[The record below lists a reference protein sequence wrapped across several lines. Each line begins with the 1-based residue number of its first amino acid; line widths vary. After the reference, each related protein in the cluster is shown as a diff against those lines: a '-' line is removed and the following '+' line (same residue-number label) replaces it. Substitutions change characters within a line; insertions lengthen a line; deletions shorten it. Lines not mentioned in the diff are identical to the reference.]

1 MGGVGDSRLVREAVS
16 DKVTS
21 QVLVLWITLVYS
33 LCTLGQRQ
41 KLRPPVSQKEKVP
54 TPAMDIQKQSK

>member
-1 MGGVGDSRLVREAVS
+1 MDELQMGGVGDSRLVREAVS

-33 LCTLGQRQ
+33 LCTLG
-41 KLRPPVSQKEKVP
+41 
-54 TPAMDIQKQSK
+54 